1 MKKINIKNK
10 PTILKNSDFQTILV
24 QVMFFYKKEHKDL
37 AHISL
42 LPALLNSMNNIYKT
56 ESEFVLERKKLMIL
70 GTNVSR
76 ASIGDNGYFSFHMVV
91 PDTYALGNDILDE
104 QFAFLKEIIY
114 NPRIEN
120 NGFLS
125 FEINKEIENIKRS
138 ISNCKKN
145 MMPYHSY
152 KIKNLIDDEGY
163 LSDSLINNEE
173 LLDEVTPQS
182 LYEFYLK
189 FIKEIQPSIYIF
201 GNIDEDRINNLCDK
215 YLYIKEFNNIESDY
229 RLDYYLKPRKEVNY
243 IEEQS
248 TFKDSAL
255 SFVYKVK
262 DMTEDDIIYLNVV
275 RDLLNSLSS
284 RLLNKKLR
292 DENDLVYSSKV
303 LSYDNFGAFEIT
315 ALINKNNV
323 ELVKEKIQEVIEDLK
338 NKELVSPLLEN
349 IKDRKRVN
357 LLRIL
362 DDKYALLSDF
372 VVSDLGLDYTN
383 EELYNKIKKV
393 TASDI
398 KNFIDRLILDTVYFL
413 KEEENE

>member
-1 MKKINIKNK
+1 
-10 PTILKNSDFQTILV
+10 
-24 QVMFFYKKEHKDL
+24 
-37 AHISL
+37 
-42 LPALLNSMNNIYKT
+42 
-56 ESEFVLERKKLMIL
+56 MIL
-70 GTNVSR
+70 GTIVSR

-215 YLYIKEFNNIESDY
+215 YLYIKKFNNIESDY

-303 LSYDNFGAFEIT
+303 LSYDNFGTFEIT

-349 IKDRKRVN
+349 IKDRKRLN

>member
-24 QVMFFYKKEHKDL
+24 QVMFFYKKDHKDL

-42 LPALLNSMNNIYKT
+42 LPALLNSMNNKYKT

-215 YLYIKEFNNIESDY
+215 YLYIKKFNNIESDY
-229 RLDYYLKPRKEVNY
+229 RIDYYLKPRKEVNY

-275 RDLLNSLSS
+275 RDLLNS
-284 RLLNKKLR
+284 
-292 DENDLVYSSKV
+292 
-303 LSYDNFGAFEIT
+303 
-315 ALINKNNV
+315 
-323 ELVKEKIQEVIEDLK
+323 
-338 NKELVSPLLEN
+338 
-349 IKDRKRVN
+349 
-357 LLRIL
+357 
-362 DDKYALLSDF
+362 
-372 VVSDLGLDYTN
+372 
-383 EELYNKIKKV
+383 
-393 TASDI
+393 
-398 KNFIDRLILDTVYFL
+398 
-413 KEEENE
+413 

>member
-1 MKKINIKNK
+1 
-10 PTILKNSDFQTILV
+10 
-24 QVMFFYKKEHKDL
+24 
-37 AHISL
+37 
-42 LPALLNSMNNIYKT
+42 
-56 ESEFVLERKKLMIL
+56 
-70 GTNVSR
+70 
-76 ASIGDNGYFSFHMVV
+76 
-91 PDTYALGNDILDE
+91 
-104 QFAFLKEIIY
+104 
-114 NPRIEN
+114 
-120 NGFLS
+120 
-125 FEINKEIENIKRS
+125 
-138 ISNCKKN
+138 
-145 MMPYHSY
+145 
-152 KIKNLIDDEGY
+152 
-163 LSDSLINNEE
+163 
-173 LLDEVTPQS
+173 
-182 LYEFYLK
+182 
-189 FIKEIQPSIYIF
+189 
-201 GNIDEDRINNLCDK
+201 
-215 YLYIKEFNNIESDY
+215 
-229 RLDYYLKPRKEVNY
+229 
-243 IEEQS
+243 
-248 TFKDSAL
+248 
-255 SFVYKVK
+255 
-262 DMTEDDIIYLNVV
+262 MTEDDIIYLNVV